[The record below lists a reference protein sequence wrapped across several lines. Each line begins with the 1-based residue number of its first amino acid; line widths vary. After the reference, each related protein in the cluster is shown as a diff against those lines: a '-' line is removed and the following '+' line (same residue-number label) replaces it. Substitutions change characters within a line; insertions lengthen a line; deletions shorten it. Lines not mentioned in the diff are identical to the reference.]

1 MGKKKIDRLKK
12 KHECE
17 QVKKKKKNF
26 DETSKPPPKNLMGTK
41 EEKKR
46 RRFILFFRRRKGVL
60 VIGGKNDDQKQHEK
74 NRIRNQNSCVQF
86 PSSQKILTR
95 TPLSLSLSHH
105 ERDDEEKTGEGEKE
119 TRVFR
124 SGRRLLE
131 RGASIFRGGLDD
143 DCDFDDDDGRAAMGV
158 VR

>member
-1 MGKKKIDRLKK
+1 MRPIHKKFL
-12 KHECE
+12 H
-17 QVKKKKKNF
+17 VHL
-26 DETSKPPPKNLMGTK
+26 SL
-41 EEKKR
+41 
-46 RRFILFFRRRKGVL
+46 
-60 VIGGKNDDQKQHEK
+60 
-74 NRIRNQNSCVQF
+74 S
-86 PSSQKILTR
+86 
-95 TPLSLSLSHH
+95 LSLSLSHH

-143 DCDFDDDDGRAAMGV
+143 KNCDFDDDDDDDDDGRAALGV

>member
-1 MGKKKIDRLKK
+1 
-12 KHECE
+12 
-17 QVKKKKKNF
+17 
-26 DETSKPPPKNLMGTK
+26 MGTK
-41 EEKKR
+41 TTEQDDDALFYSFEKEEV
-46 RRFILFFRRRKGVL
+46 FL
-60 VIGGKNDDQKQHEK
+60 VKTTRQKQREK
-74 NRIRNQNSCVQF
+74 QNSQSKFVR
-86 PSSQKILTR
+86 PIPIVTKNSYTY
-95 TPLSLSLSHH
+95 TSLSRAHH

-143 DCDFDDDDGRAAMGV
+143 KNCDFDDDDDDGRAALGV

>member
-1 MGKKKIDRLKK
+1 MVKTTTKNNTRKTEFAIKIRAS
-12 KHECE
+12 
-17 QVKKKKKNF
+17 N
-26 DETSKPPPKNLMGTK
+26 
-41 EEKKR
+41 
-46 RRFILFFRRRKGVL
+46 
-60 VIGGKNDDQKQHEK
+60 
-74 NRIRNQNSCVQF
+74 
-86 PSSQKILTR
+86 SQKILTR

-143 DCDFDDDDGRAAMGV
+143 KICDFDDDDDDGRAALGV

>member
-1 MGKKKIDRLKK
+1 M
-12 KHECE
+12 
-17 QVKKKKKNF
+17 VKTTTKN
-26 DETSKPPPKNLMGTK
+26 TTN
-41 EEKKR
+41 
-46 RRFILFFRRRKGVL
+46 
-60 VIGGKNDDQKQHEK
+60 EK
-74 NRIRNQNSCVQF
+74 NRIRNHNSRVQF

-95 TPLSLSLSHH
+95 TPLSLSLARAHH

-131 RGASIFRGGLDD
+131 RAASIFRGGLDD
-143 DCDFDDDDGRAAMGV
+143 KNCDFDDDDDDDDDNDDDGRAALGV

>member
-1 MGKKKIDRLKK
+1 M
-12 KHECE
+12 
-17 QVKKKKKNF
+17 
-26 DETSKPPPKNLMGTK
+26 
-41 EEKKR
+41 
-46 RRFILFFRRRKGVL
+46 

-86 PSSQKILTR
+86 TKNSYTYTS
-95 TPLSLSLSHH
+95 LSLSLSHH

-143 DCDFDDDDGRAAMGV
+143 DCDDDDDGRAAMGV
-158 VR
+158 R

>member
-1 MGKKKIDRLKK
+1 MVVKTTTKNNTRKTEFAIKIRAS
-12 KHECE
+12 
-17 QVKKKKKNF
+17 N
-26 DETSKPPPKNLMGTK
+26 
-41 EEKKR
+41 
-46 RRFILFFRRRKGVL
+46 
-60 VIGGKNDDQKQHEK
+60 
-74 NRIRNQNSCVQF
+74 
-86 PSSQKILTR
+86 SQKILTR
-95 TPLSLSLSHH
+95 TPLSLSLSLSHH

-143 DCDFDDDDGRAAMGV
+143 KNCDFDDDDDDDGRAALGV

>member
-1 MGKKKIDRLKK
+1 MFWSLVVKTTTKNNTRKTEFAIKIRASNSHRHKKFL
-12 KHECE
+12 H
-17 QVKKKKKNF
+17 V
-26 DETSKPPPKNLMGTK
+26 
-41 EEKKR
+41 
-46 RRFILFFRRRKGVL
+46 
-60 VIGGKNDDQKQHEK
+60 H
-74 NRIRNQNSCVQF
+74 
-86 PSSQKILTR
+86 
-95 TPLSLSLSHH
+95 LSLSLSHH

-143 DCDFDDDDGRAAMGV
+143 KNCDFDDDDDDGRAALGV

>member
-1 MGKKKIDRLKK
+1 MFWSLVVKTTTKNNTRKTEFAIKIRAS
-12 KHECE
+12 
-17 QVKKKKKNF
+17 N
-26 DETSKPPPKNLMGTK
+26 
-41 EEKKR
+41 
-46 RRFILFFRRRKGVL
+46 
-60 VIGGKNDDQKQHEK
+60 
-74 NRIRNQNSCVQF
+74 
-86 PSSQKILTR
+86 SQKILTR
-95 TPLSLSLSHH
+95 TPLSLSLSLSHH

-143 DCDFDDDDGRAAMGV
+143 KNCDFDDDDDDGRAALGV